1 MTRAVRIERKESEAP
16 GVATLWLSNPAHRNA
31 LGTAFWE
38 EFPACMEELEGD
50 ASVRCIVLAAEG
62 RDFSVGIDLGFLAG
76 AFGGEAATGQEGRSE
91 VGRRMVL
98 RTEIERLQ
106 AVIGCVATSAKP
118 VVAAIHGYCLGG
130 GLDLA
135 TACDIRL
142 ASEDAIFS
150 LRETRMAMV
159 ADLGSL
165 QRLPA
170 LVGKGVA
177 LELSLTGD
185 DVSATRAREIGL
197 VNATYETREGLLDA
211 AQGMAERIA
220 QNSPLAVQGTKK
232 VLRYCEGK
240 SVEDGLDY
248 VATWNTAFIESED
261 LREAIRAFFAKRP
274 PKFHG
279 R

>member
-1 MTRAVRIERKESEAP
+1 MAKALRIARGGSETD
-16 GVATLWLSNPAHRNA
+16 GVATLWLANPAHRNA

-38 EFPACMEELEGD
+38 ELPACMEKLEGD
-50 ASVRCIVLAAEG
+50 SSVRCIVLAAEG
-62 RDFSVGIDLGFLAG
+62 SDFSVGIDLGFLAA
-76 AFGGEAATGQEGRSE
+76 AFELERTTAEEGRSD
-91 VGRRMVL
+91 VGRRVL
-98 RTEIERLQ
+98 LRKQIEQLQ
-106 AVIGCVATSAKP
+106 RVIGCVATSAKP
-118 VVAAIHGYCLGG
+118 VIAAVHGYCLGG

-150 LRETRMAMV
+150 VRETRMAMV

-170 LVGKGVA
+170 LVGKGMA
-177 LELSLTGD
+177 LELALTGD

-197 VNATYETREGLLDA
+197 VNATFPTQRALLDA
-211 AQGMAERIA
+211 AQGMAARIA
-220 QNSPLAVQGTKK
+220 CNSPLAVQGTKK
-232 VLRYCEGK
+232 VLRFCEGK

-248 VATWNTAFIESED
+248 IATWNAAFIESQD
-261 LREAIRAFFAKRP
+261 LREAVQSFFEKRNP
-274 PKFHG
+274 AFHG